1 MDVIAHDLAVPPDAN
16 RLADRRAV
24 EEDRDGALRR
34 ARVLALNPAAAAVWD
49 LLDGRREP
57 AELAAILAGA
67 AGIPPAQAEA
77 DVRALLLRLG
87 SEGFLSEEE
96 RGSSP

>member
-1 MDVIAHDLAVPPDAN
+1 MSAPRPRPGTQKEEVPGTGECVLLDA
-16 RLADRRAV
+16 
-24 EEDRDGALRR
+24 RR